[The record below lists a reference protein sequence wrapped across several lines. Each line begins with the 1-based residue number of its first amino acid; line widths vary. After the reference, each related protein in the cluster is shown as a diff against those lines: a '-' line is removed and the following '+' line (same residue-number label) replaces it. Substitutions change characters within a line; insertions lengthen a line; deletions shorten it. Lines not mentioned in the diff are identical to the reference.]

1 MALKLDELPAHDKI
15 GTNYA
20 PLAGEIAEIKQL
32 ILQPRAEIE
41 RINRKI
47 AQLKARR
54 RGLSKYVAEHE
65 ALISPMRQLPSDVIR
80 EIFMACIPSEENP
93 VLSIQTAPL
102 LLGRICS
109 QWRAI
114 ALSTPRLWSSIHIAE
129 PHDTLPPRVRDG
141 CLQLVKVWLARS
153 GGLPLS
159 ISFHRMPSDSPASP
173 LFDTVLSFSPRWKHI
188 SLTGPVGEIGIN
200 LSRTDVPLLQT
211 IAISPYAAGNEP
223 TGPETHDFLRGVSVR
238 NVSLGTNKNP
248 IQFPLPWSQLTT
260 LKLDHYYDTR
270 GIFPAQAHGLSSS
283 TALRILAECHNLRE
297 CALCLSSG
305 VAETVDTPSSVELP
319 YLDSLQIST
328 SFHDTSVSQPNDP
341 LDRLLL
347 PQLSSF
353 VLKGY
358 DRDPDGVPYPTLV
371 ANATKMKSV
380 EVDVMLFTAETLRDF
395 LRRLPPTVHHLLL
408 RQGVLGHGA
417 PTFVDDEFLRF
428 LAPASESEIDT
439 AILPQLD
446 DMELIHAAHFS
457 DEELLRFIRARM
469 GIRPLR
475 RLKVRFFRCVEEDIL
490 PQLQPF
496 IDELGL
502 DVSLHYQRRTNAW
515 DPRLGL
521 PRWHLVNDM

>member
-1 MALKLDELPAHDKI
+1 MTSKVDELPSHDKI

-20 PLAGEIAEIKQL
+20 PLPSEIAEIKQL
-32 ILQPRAEIE
+32 ILLPRAEIE
-41 RINRKI
+41 RIDRKI

-80 EIFMACIPSEENP
+80 EIFMACVPSEENP

-129 PHDTLPPRVRDG
+129 PQDSLPPHVRDG

-159 ISFHRMPSDSPASP
+159 ISFHRIPSHSPISP
-173 LFDTVLSFSPRWKHI
+173 VFGTVMSFSPRWKHL
-188 SLTGPVGEIGIN
+188 SLTGPVDKTGIE

-211 IAISPYAAGNEP
+211 IAISPYAVGNDP
-223 TGPETHDFLRGVSVR
+223 TETHDFLRGVSVR
-238 NVSLGTNKNP
+238 SVSLGARKNP
-248 IQFPLPWSQLTT
+248 IHFPLPWSQLTT
-260 LKLDHYYDTR
+260 LKLDHYYDSR
-270 GIFPAQAHGLSSS
+270 GLFPGESEGLSSS
-283 TALRILAECHNLRE
+283 AALRILAECHNLRE

-305 VAETVDTPSSVELP
+305 AAETVDAPASLELP
-319 YLDSLQIST
+319 YLDSLQISLNT
-328 SFHDTSVSQPNDP
+328 PVSQLNDP

-347 PQLSSF
+347 PRLSSF
-353 VLKGY
+353 ILKGY
-358 DRDPDGVPYPTLV
+358 HRDPAGVPFPTLV
-371 ANATKMKSV
+371 ASATKMRTV
-380 EVDVMLFTAETLRDF
+380 EVDIMLFTAETLRAF
-395 LRRLPPTVHHLLL
+395 LRRLPSTVQHLLL

-417 PTFVDDEFLRF
+417 PTFIDDEFLRL
-428 LAPASESEIDT
+428 LAPASDSETDP
-439 AILPQLD
+439 ALLPQLD

-469 GIRPLR
+469 EIRPLR
-475 RLKVRFFRCVEEDIL
+475 RVKIRFFRSMEEDIF
-490 PQLQPF
+490 PQLQPL
-496 IDELGL
+496 IDDTGL
-502 DVSLHYQRRTNAW
+502 DVSLHYQRRIHAW

-521 PRWHLVNDM
+521 PRWHSVNDM